1 MSIIRPHNEVIR
13 VGAMREYRAPGNR
26 ATGRIRFHDR
36 GKCAVSSLA
45 KQQTRTETNRRG
57 KSMKK
62 LLLIALAVSG
72 LAFVPGQR
80 SDAQITAGLPG
91 VGGFSAGFQCCY
103 YVDTTCYQ
111 FEQFG

>member
-1 MSIIRPHNEVIR
+1 M
-13 VGAMREYRAPGNR
+13 GEYRVFGNH
-26 ATGRIRFHDR
+26 AIARIRFCDR
-36 GKCAVSSLA
+36 GRGAVSSLA

-91 VGGFSAGFQCCY
+91 VG
-103 YVDTTCYQ
+103 
-111 FEQFG
+111 E